1 MFVDKAD
8 DSVLE
13 NLSAETSKAKNTK
26 RKKKWR
32 NQSRTLKNCGI
43 SVRIFTYDVPNI
55 NVSRREEEVY
65 QNLFSLF
72 LVDRA

>member
-26 RKKKWR
+26 RKK
-32 NQSRTLKNCGI
+32 NGEIRTLKNCGI

-55 NVSRREEEVY
+55 NVSRRGEEVY

-72 LVDRA
+72 LVDLA

>member
-26 RKKKWR
+26 RKKKMEK
-32 NQSRTLKNCGI
+32 SK
-43 SVRIFTYDVPNI
+43 
-55 NVSRREEEVY
+55 
-65 QNLFSLF
+65 QNTQELWHICKDIHL
-72 LVDRA
+72 RCA